1 MHLEKVETM
10 LSIIVVL
17 PFLSALLLAIVYLSN
32 TERKRYKFHTLVGVG
47 SPTISAILSLVILS
61 DLITGSDTIYNTL
74 FTWINI
80 GDFNISIAF
89 MADRLSAIM
98 ISFITVI
105 GTLIH
110 IYATGYMKED
120 PAYGKFFAYFNLFM
134 GSMLLLVLADNPIMM
149 FVGWELVGLSSYL
162 LIGFYHKDSGN
173 IKAANKAFILNRV
186 GDFGFI
192 IAISLLFV
200 SLEGTGFTFDSIKAN
215 ISMIEPEMLSIIG
228 ILLFIGAMGKSAQI
242 PLYVWLPDAMAGPTP
257 VSALIHAATMVTAG
271 VYMVARYSF
280 LYIEIPD
287 VGVFIATI
295 GASSALFAAI
305 IASYQSDIKKILA
318 YSTMSQLGYMFIA
331 VGLGAYSS
339 GIFHV
344 FTHAFFKALLFMG
357 AGAVII
363 ALHHEQNIFKMG
375 GLKKDLR
382 VVYITMFIATLAIS
396 GIPPF
401 AGFFSKDAIL
411 VSAFASEHYFIWGIG
426 SFTALLTAF
435 YMFRLLFTVFH
446 STPKEALNPHTVPK
460 SMTTP
465 LIVLAFGSA
474 TVGFLGVNEAYGGS
488 SWFNTFLALPDT
500 THHISHA
507 TEYMLGGFNVILG
520 LLGMWVA
527 YKMFAKDATEANE
540 DIALRKLAINKFY
553 IDELYEF
560 IIVKPL
566 ILMSHFI
573 AKVLEPK
580 IFDGLINLNVWAYL
594 QSGRLFSKLQN
605 GKVRYYAL
613 YILAGVS
620 AMSCYM
626 LIKLGVT
633 L

>member
-1 MHLEKVETM
+1 M
-10 LSIIVVL
+10 LSFIVIL
-17 PFLSALLLAIVYLSN
+17 PFLSAFLMGVVYLEN
-32 TERKRYKFHTLVGVG
+32 TKKKRYFFYTLLGVG
-47 SPTISAILSLVILS
+47 TPAISTVLSFILGSQLL
-61 DLITGSDTIYNTL
+61 TGSDTIHHTL
-74 FTWINI
+74 FQWIDI
-80 GDFNISIAF
+80 GDFNISVAF
-89 MADRLSAIM
+89 MADRLSVVM
-98 ISFITVI
+98 ISFITFI

-110 IYATGYMKED
+110 IYAAGYMKED
-120 PAYGKFFAYFNLFM
+120 ENYGKFFTYFNLFM

-162 LIGFYHKDSGN
+162 LIGFYHKESSN
-173 IKAANKAFILNRV
+173 ITAANKAFILNRV

-192 IAISLLFV
+192 MAISLLFI
-200 SLEGTGFTFDSIKAN
+200 SLEGSGFTFDSIKEN
-215 ISMIEPEMLSIIG
+215 ITMIDHETLTLIG
-228 ILLFIGAMGKSAQI
+228 ILLFVGAMGKSAQI

-280 LYIEIPD
+280 IYIEIPD
-287 VGVFIATI
+287 IGLFIATI

-318 YSTMSQLGYMFIA
+318 YSTMSQLGYMFMA

-375 GLKKDLR
+375 GLKKELKL
-382 VVYITMFIATLAIS
+382 VYVTMFIATLAIS

-411 VSAFASEHYFIWGIG
+411 VTAFASEHYILWGMG
-426 SFTALLTAF
+426 SLTAMLTAF

-446 STPKEALNPHTVPK
+446 SQPTETKKVHAVPAAMTAPLVILAL
-460 SMTTP
+460 
-465 LIVLAFGSA
+465 GSA
-474 TVGFLGVNEAYGGS
+474 TVGFLGANEAYGGS
-488 SWFNTFLALPDT
+488 AWINTFLALPDAVLS
-500 THHISHA
+500 ISH
-507 TEYMLGGFNVILG
+507 TKEYMLGGMNVFLA
-520 LLGMWVA
+520 LLGMGLA
-527 YKMFAKDATEANE
+527 YKLFAKEAQE
-540 DIALRKLAINKFY
+540 VKVDTLFKKVVVNKFY
-553 IDELYEF
+553 IDEIYGFFVL
-560 IIVKPL
+560 KPL
-566 ILMSHFI
+566 LILSHFI
-573 AKVLEPK
+573 AEVMDPK
-580 IFDGLINLNVWAYL
+580 IFDGFINFNVWGYRKSAL
-594 QSGRLFSKLQN
+594 FFSKLQN

-613 YILAGVS
+613 YILIGVS
-620 AMSCYM
+620 GMSCY
-626 LIKLGVT
+626 LLLKLGV

>member
-1 MHLEKVETM
+1 M
-10 LSIIVVL
+10 LSLIVIL
-17 PFLSALLLAIVYLSN
+17 PFLSALLMGVIYLSN
-32 TERKRYKFHTLVGVG
+32 TKVKRYALYTIIGIGTPTL
-47 SPTISAILSLVILS
+47 STLLAF
-61 DLITGSDTIYNTL
+61 LITYQLLNGSDTIHSTL
-74 FTWINI
+74 FEWISI
-80 GDFNISIAF
+80 GDLNISVAF
-89 MADRLSAIM
+89 MADRLSVVM
-98 ISFITVI
+98 ISFITFI

-110 IYATGYMKED
+110 IYAAGYMRDDE
-120 PAYGKFFAYFNLFM
+120 AYGKFFSYFNLFM

-162 LIGFYHKDSGN
+162 LIGFYHQDADN

-192 IAISLLFV
+192 MALSLLFV
-200 SLEGTGFTFDSIKAN
+200 SLSGNGFTFDAIQAN
-215 ISMIEPEMLSIIG
+215 INIIEPEMLSLIG

-280 LYIEIPD
+280 LYVEIPD
-287 VGVFIATI
+287 VGIFIASI
-295 GASSALFAAI
+295 GAASALFAAI

-375 GLKKDLR
+375 GLKKNLKL
-382 VVYITMFIATLAIS
+382 VYITMFIATLAIS

-411 VSAFASEHYFIWGIG
+411 VTAFASEHYIIWGVG
-426 SFTALLTAF
+426 TLTAMLTAF
-435 YMFRLLFTVFH
+435 YMFRLLFSVFH
-446 STPKEALNPHTVPK
+446 AKEKEIHKIQLLPD
-460 SMTTP
+460 SMTKP
-465 LIVLAFGSA
+465 LIILAFGSA
-474 TVGFLGVNEAYGGS
+474 TAGFLGVNEAYGGH
-488 SWFNTFLALPDT
+488 SWFNTFLSLPDIKL
-500 THHISHA
+500 HISHA
-507 TEYMLGGFNVILG
+507 TEYMLGGLNVFLG
-520 LLGMWVA
+520 LLGMGLA
-527 YKMFAKDATEANE
+527 YKMFAHDAQEAKKDT
-540 DIALRKLAINKFY
+540 IFQTLAINKFY
-553 IDELYEF
+553 IDEIYAFF
-560 IIVKPL
+560 IIKPL
-566 ILMSHFI
+566 LAISRLI
-573 AKVLEPK
+573 AKVIDPK
-580 IFDGLINLNVWAYL
+580 IFDGFINLNVWIYMK
-594 QSGRLFSKLQN
+594 SSILFGKLQN

-613 YILAGVS
+613 YIIAGVS
-620 AMSCYM
+620 AMSYYM
-626 LIKLGVT
+626 LFKLGVM
-633 L
+633 

>member
-1 MHLEKVETM
+1 M
-10 LSIIVVL
+10 LSLIVIL
-17 PFLSALLLAIVYLSN
+17 PFLSALLMAVVYLGNSDA
-32 TERKRYKFHTLVGVG
+32 KRYMFYTIVGVG
-47 SPTISAILSLVILS
+47 TPAVSALLSLIVGFEILN
-61 DLITGSDTIYNTL
+61 GSATIHQTL
-74 FTWINI
+74 FQWIDVGDLNI
-80 GDFNISIAF
+80 QLAF
-89 MADRLSAIM
+89 MADRLSVVM

-110 IYATGYMKED
+110 IYAAGYMKDDE
-120 PAYGKFFAYFNLFM
+120 AYGKFFAYFNLFM

-162 LIGFYHKDSGN
+162 LIGFYNKESEN
-173 IKAANKAFILNRV
+173 ITAANKAFMLNRV

-192 IAISLLFV
+192 MGISLLFIA
-200 SLEGTGFTFDSIKAN
+200 LEGHGFTFDAIQAN
-215 ISMIEPEMLSIIG
+215 IHLIDNGMLSLIG
-228 ILLFIGAMGKSAQI
+228 LLLFVGAMGKSAQI

-280 LYIEIPD
+280 IYIEIPD
-287 VGVFIATI
+287 IGLFIATV
-295 GASSALFAAI
+295 GAASALFAAI

-375 GLKKDLR
+375 GLKKELKLI
-382 VVYITMFIATLAIS
+382 YITMFIATLAIS

-411 VSAFASEHYFIWGIG
+411 VTAFASEHYIIWGVG
-426 SFTALLTAF
+426 SLTAMLTAF

-446 STPKEALNPHTVPK
+446 SRAKDPIKTDKVPR
-460 SMTTP
+460 SMTIP
-465 LIVLAFGSA
+465 LLVLAFGSA
-474 TVGFLGVNEAYGGS
+474 TVGLLGVNEAYGGN
-488 SWFNTFLALPDT
+488 SWINTFLALPDT
-500 THHISHA
+500 KLHISHA
-507 TEYMLGGFNVILG
+507 TEYMLGGFSVLLA
-520 LLGMWVA
+520 LLGMGLA
-527 YKMFAKDATEANE
+527 YKLYAHEATEAKP
-540 DIALRKLAINKFY
+540 DTLFRKMAIHKFY
-553 IDELYEF
+553 IDEIYAFL
-560 IIVKPL
+560 IIKPL
-566 ILMSHFI
+566 LLISRLI
-573 AKVLEPK
+573 ANVIDPK
-580 IFDGLINLNVWAYL
+580 IFDGFIHLNIWGYT
-594 QSGRLFSKLQN
+594 QSALLFSKLQN

-620 AMSCYM
+620 AMSYY
-626 LIKLGVT
+626 LLFKLGVVS
-633 L
+633 

>member
-1 MHLEKVETM
+1 MISL
-10 LSIIVVL
+10 IVVL
-17 PFLSALLLAIVYLSN
+17 PFLSALLMAIVYLNN
-32 TERKRYKFHTLVGVG
+32 TEIKRYRFYTIVGVG
-47 SPTISAILSLVILS
+47 TPAISALLSLVALS
-61 DLITGSDTIYNTL
+61 QLLSGSDTLHHTL
-74 FTWINI
+74 FKWISV
-80 GDFNISIAF
+80 GDFDISLAF
-89 MADRLSAIM
+89 MVDRLSAIM

-110 IYATGYMKED
+110 IYAAGYMRD
-120 PAYGKFFAYFNLFM
+120 DASYGRFFAYFNLFM

-162 LIGFYHKDSGN
+162 LIGFYHNDSTN

-192 IAISLLFV
+192 MAIALLFV

-215 ISMIEPEMLSIIG
+215 ITLIDSDMLTIIG
-228 ILLFIGAMGKSAQI
+228 TLLFVGAMGKSAQI

-280 LYIEIPD
+280 LYVEIPD
-287 VGVFIATI
+287 VGIFIATI
-295 GASSALFAAI
+295 GAASALFAAI

-375 GLKKDLR
+375 GLKKDMRL
-382 VVYITMFIATLAIS
+382 VYITMFIATLAIS

-411 VSAFASEHYFIWGIG
+411 VTAFASEHYFIWGVG
-426 SFTALLTAF
+426 SLTAMLTAF

-446 STPKEALNPHTVPK
+446 SQPKETLKVHPVAS

-465 LIVLAFGSA
+465 LVFLAFGSA
-474 TVGFLGVNEAYGGS
+474 TAGFLGINEAYGGS
-488 SWFNTFLALPDT
+488 SWINNFLELPDISL
-500 THHISHA
+500 HISHS
-507 TEYMLGGFNVILG
+507 TEYLLGGLNVLLA
-520 LLGMWVA
+520 LLGMGLA
-527 YKMFAKDATEANE
+527 YKMFAKDAKDVKANN
-540 DIALRKLAINKFY
+540 LFKKVVINKFY
-553 IDELYEF
+553 IDEIYEF
-560 IIVKPL
+560 FILKPL
-566 ILMSHFI
+566 VLLSRLIS
-573 AKVLEPK
+573 KVIDPK
-580 IFDGLINLNVWAYL
+580 IFDGFINLNVRIYTY
-594 QSGRLFSKLQN
+594 SSILFSKLQN

-620 AMSCYM
+620 AMSLY
-626 LIKLGVT
+626 LLAKLGAIS
-633 L
+633 

>member
-1 MHLEKVETM
+1 M
-10 LSIIVVL
+10 LSLIVIL
-17 PFLSALLLAIVYLSN
+17 PFLSAFFMGVLYLSN
-32 TERKRYKFHTLVGVG
+32 TKKKNYAFYTLVGVG
-47 SPTISAILSLVILS
+47 TPAISTIFSLIIMY
-61 DLITGSDTIYNTL
+61 DLISGAPTMHSTL
-74 FTWINI
+74 FSWINI
-80 GDFNISIAF
+80 GEFNINVAF
-89 MADRLSAIM
+89 MADKLSGVM
-98 ISFITVI
+98 ISFITFI

-110 IYATGYMKED
+110 VYAAGYMKD
-120 PAYGKFFAYFNLFM
+120 DTGYGKFFTYFNLFM

-162 LIGFYHKDSGN
+162 LIGFYHHDSKN
-173 IKAANKAFILNRV
+173 ISAANKAFILNRV

-200 SLEGTGFTFDSIKAN
+200 SLEGTAFTFASIKAH
-215 ISMIEPEMLSIIG
+215 IYMINHDTLSLIG
-228 ILLFIGAMGKSAQI
+228 VLLFVGAMGKSAQI

-280 LYIEIPD
+280 LYELIPD
-287 VGVFIATI
+287 VGIFIATI
-295 GASSALFAAI
+295 GAASALFAAI

-375 GLKKDLR
+375 GLKKHLKLI
-382 VVYITMFIATLAIS
+382 YLTMFIATLAIS

-411 VSAFASEHYFIWGIG
+411 VTAFASEHYIIWGVG
-426 SFTALLTAF
+426 TLTAGLTAF

-446 STPKEALNPHTVPK
+446 AKTKESHSIQKVPL
-460 SMTTP
+460 SMTYP
-465 LIVLAFGSA
+465 LLVLALGSA
-474 TVGFLGVNEAYGGS
+474 TAGFLGVNEAYGGN
-488 SWFNTFLALPDT
+488 SWINNFLNLPDVKL
-500 THHISHA
+500 HLSHS
-507 TEYMLGGFNVILG
+507 TEYLLGALNVILG
-520 LLGMWVA
+520 LLGMGLA
-527 YKMFAKDATEANE
+527 YKLFAQETQEPNQNTLLKQV
-540 DIALRKLAINKFY
+540 IINKFY
-553 IDELYEF
+553 IDEIYLAL
-560 IIVKPL
+560 IIKPL
-566 ILMSHFI
+566 FLVSHFI
-573 AKVLEPK
+573 SKVIDPK
-580 IFDGLINLNVWAYL
+580 IFDGTINLMVFTYM
-594 QSGRLFSKLQN
+594 RLSLFFSSLQN
-605 GKVRYYAL
+605 AKVRYYAL
-613 YILAGVS
+613 YVLVGVS
-620 AMSCYM
+620 AMSYYI
-626 LIKLGVT
+626 LFKLGE